1 MTRIAICEDDLF
13 YMEKERSLI
22 EDYFISVKE
31 SGMQDANQMNVFVVL
46 IGFAVA
52 FLDAAIIHLFV
63 QSTKRQKHILENE
76 AVLNRV
82 KNETMLYRSI
92 TDNMEKQSRR
102 IHEFNNRMAAIKSM
116 LDQGKIEELQQYVDS
131 IETKIKEYEHYSKMM
146 DLTGDIYE
154 KIRKEENR
162 EIDMNDIMKTMMD
175 TYETLYNDILKAHE
189 NGDRE
194 VDYQITG
201 KQSITL
207 EQDLAGLDKAF
218 NRRLS
223 NLEGYITTQQT
234 NKQFEGSA
242 RDTMEYIKRVKGL
255 QTSETTE
262 RINDDFN
269 YFETDYQNTVKS
281 IMEQARDSFLQQI
294 SSGTY
299 KKGAGVNVLLSI
311 MQTNTSFIEGTQKLF
326 S

>member
-1 MTRIAICEDDLF
+1 MKIQGSYEQNINLLDMAEKTTPRKKMSEVLPERKEGQGVSVDISEAGMEAWRKQTQEMSPKVEATEERVMT
-13 YMEKERSLI
+13 
-22 EDYFISVKE
+22 
-31 SGMQDANQMNVFVVL
+31 
-46 IGFAVA
+46 
-52 FLDAAIIHLFV
+52 AAD
-63 QSTKRQKHILENE
+63 TNE
-76 AVLNRV
+76 V
-82 KNETMLYRSI
+82 
-92 TDNMEKQSRR
+92 
-102 IHEFNNRMAAIKSM
+102 
-116 LDQGKIEELQQYVDS
+116 
-131 IETKIKEYEHYSKMM
+131 EYEHYSKMM

-255 QTSETTE
+255 QASETTE
-262 RINDDFN
+262 RKNDDFN

-294 SSGTY
+294 GSGTY
-299 KKGAGVNVLLSI
+299 KKGTGVNALLSI

>member
-1 MTRIAICEDDLF
+1 M
-13 YMEKERSLI
+13 
-22 EDYFISVKE
+22 
-31 SGMQDANQMNVFVVL
+31 
-46 IGFAVA
+46 
-52 FLDAAIIHLFV
+52 
-63 QSTKRQKHILENE
+63 
-76 AVLNRV
+76 
-82 KNETMLYRSI
+82 
-92 TDNMEKQSRR
+92 
-102 IHEFNNRMAAIKSM
+102 
-116 LDQGKIEELQQYVDS
+116 KIESTYSQPVNLFDVAEKNILPKKQTEDLSLLNKGQGVSVDIS
-131 IETKIKEYEHYSKMM
+131 EEGIEALRNHTQEMSPTVEVTEERVMTAADTNEVEFEHYSKMM

-255 QTSETTE
+255 QTSESTE
-262 RINDDFN
+262 RKKDDFN

-299 KKGAGVNVLLSI
+299 KKGAGVNALLSI
-311 MQTNTSFIEGTQKLF
+311 MQTNTSFMEGTQKLF